1 MRSVI
6 HRGFGIAVSGK
17 SGNFLTAF
25 AGSRWL
31 LQAPTLRRSH
41 MTCKHTPWQYSP
53 LQKISPQYFS
63 FLRNGAIRLFVVEKC
78 RDKMFGF
85 EKCRVMIVHYEKCRN
100 IIAHF
105 EKYRNNIFI
114 SKNIATICSLLK
126 NIATLGLIHETCRD
140 ICLMPSFTV
149 KSEFAV

>member
-17 SGNFLTAF
+17 YGNFLTAF

-63 FLRNGAIRLFVVEKC
+63 ILRNGAIRLFMVEKC

-85 EKCRVMIVHYEKCRN
+85 EKCRAISLDFGKCCAMIVHYEKCRN
-100 IIAHF
+100 IIVHF
-105 EKYRNNIFI
+105 EKYRDKIFHFEKYRDNIFI
-114 SKNIATICSLLK
+114 IEKYRNKIFDT
-126 NIATLGLIHETCRD
+126 
-140 ICLMPSFTV
+140 
-149 KSEFAV
+149 